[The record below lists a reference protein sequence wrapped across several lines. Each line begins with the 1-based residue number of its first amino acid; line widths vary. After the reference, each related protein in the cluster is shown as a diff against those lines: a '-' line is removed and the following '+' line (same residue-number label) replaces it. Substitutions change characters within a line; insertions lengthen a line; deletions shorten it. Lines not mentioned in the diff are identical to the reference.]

1 MKENQQSSNF
11 QQENEAVQISLNLE
25 TEKEVDF
32 SEGKIIS
39 FEEYKQKKTKEEY
52 YNDVSEMIGHLKKK
66 AL

>member
-25 TEKEVDF
+25 TEKDVDC
-32 SEGKIIS
+32 SSGNIVS

-52 YNDVSEMIGHLKKK
+52 YNDVSEMIEHLKKN

>member
-39 FEEYKQKKTKEEY
+39 FEEYK
-52 YNDVSEMIGHLKKK
+52 
-66 AL
+66 